1 MTIAFNNIPQNLRVP
16 LFFAEVDNSMANSG
30 QVSQRALIIGQ
41 IAATGTATP
50 NVPVISQGVSDA
62 IEKGGAG
69 SVLALMTQA
78 YRTADSFGEV
88 WYLPLADSTA
98 ALAAAGSVTISAPA
112 TDNGVLYLYIGGVRI
127 AQTVLYTQTAN
138 DVASALMATIN
149 NTSNLPVVASID
161 SGSSSKV
168 TLTAINKGPLGND
181 IDLRLNY
188 RGSLGGESMPV
199 GLSVTLGQMSGGAT
213 APDLEEALANCGDK
227 DFDFIAMPYTDSAS
241 LDALKNFLNDTNGR
255 WSWQKQIYGH
265 YFAARRGTLGE
276 LTTFGVSR
284 NDQHGSVMGVYD
296 SPTPVWLWA
305 ASLTGSAA
313 NSLRVDPA
321 RPLQTVII
329 PGVLPPPEESR
340 FTLSDRNV
348 LLYDGIATFT
358 VADDGAVAIENL
370 ITTYQQNS
378 FGQPDDSY
386 LEIETMF
393 TLVYV
398 LRQLRILVTSK
409 YSRMKLADNGTRFAP
424 GSAIVTPNIIK
435 ADLIAKYRQL
445 EYDGYVQGGDVFKK
459 GLIVE
464 RNSTNPNRVDVLWPG
479 ILINQ
484 LRILALLAQFRLSS
498 EA

>member
-1 MTIAFNNIPQNLRVP
+1 MTIAFNNIPPNLRVP
-16 LFFAEVDNSMANSG
+16 LFYAEVDNSMANSG

-41 IAATGTATP
+41 ITATGSATP

-78 YRTADSFGEV
+78 YRNADSFGEV
-88 WYLPLADSTA
+88 WYLPLEDATA
-98 ALAAAGSVTISAPA
+98 ALAASGSVTVSAPA
-112 TDNGVLYLYIGGVRI
+112 TANGVLYLYIGGVRI
-127 AQTVLYTQTAN
+127 AQTVLYTQT
-138 DVASALMATIN
+138 VAEVATALMVTIN
-149 NTSNLPVVASID
+149 STPNLPVVASID
-161 SGSSSKV
+161 SGNKV
-168 TLTAINKGPLGND
+168 TLTAVNKGPLGND

-199 GLSVTLGQMSGGAT
+199 GLAVTLEQMSGGAT

-241 LDALKNFLNDTNGR
+241 LDALKNFLNDTTGR
-255 WSWQKQIYGH
+255 WSWQQQIYGH
-265 YFAARRGTLGE
+265 YFAVRRGTLGE
-276 LTTFGVSR
+276 LTTFGVTR
-284 NDQHGSVMGVYD
+284 NDQHGSVMGIYD
-296 SPTPVWLWA
+296 SPTPTWLCA
-305 ASLTGSAA
+305 ASLTGAAA

-321 RPLQTVII
+321 RPLQTIVI

-340 FTLSDRNV
+340 FTLSDRNI
-348 LLYDGIATFT
+348 LLYDGISTFT
-358 VADDGAVAIENL
+358 VADDGTVAIENL

-386 LEIETMF
+386 LQIETLF
-393 TLVYV
+393 TLAYV
-398 LRQLRILVTSK
+398 LRQMRIMVTSK
-409 YSRMKLADNGTRFAP
+409 YARVKLADNGTRFAP
-424 GSAIVTPNIIK
+424 GSAIVTPNIIR

-445 EYDGYVQGGDVFKK
+445 EYDGFVQGGDVFKQ

-464 RNSTNPNRVDVLWPG
+464 RNSSNPNRVDVLWPG